1 MGLNWPSLMHARRQ
15 GCCHG
20 TATVAV
26 AVRGPVAVDWFKLT
40 VGRRVLYPP
49 PSPPRH
55 HHRNIQKNQML
66 NERVLL
72 SRFSFPLSNP
82 PSPLFF
88 PNLFLRLI
96 RWWEMRWR
104 CCLPAHTSPTPTV
117 HTETTT
123 KPFKFLSS
131 PKYFASCFFS
141 SIIFYSRGGL
151 FLLLFLLSYRL
162 SQTVS
167 WVNFHVWKSMAVVNW
182 ISIGDWNGINNQ
194 PTNFQFSFCRDDEWV
209 RSGRTFV
216 EEEEEFNLSTVVS
229 AFDSFI
235 IRRQFEKRRRRKGKY
250 GE

>member
-40 VGRRVLYPP
+40 VGRRVARAVPTTITTTA
-49 PSPPRH
+49 PPRR
-55 HHRNIQKNQML
+55 HRNIQKNQML

-82 PSPLFF
+82 PFSPFS

-141 SIIFYSRGGL
+141 SIIFHSRGGL

-162 SQTVS
+162 HRAKQFREWTFTFENQWPSSIEVQYATETV
-167 WVNFHVWKSMAVVNW
+167 
-182 ISIGDWNGINNQ
+182 
-194 PTNFQFSFCRDDEWV
+194 
-209 RSGRTFV
+209 
-216 EEEEEFNLSTVVS
+216 
-229 AFDSFI
+229 
-235 IRRQFEKRRRRKGKY
+235 
-250 GE
+250 